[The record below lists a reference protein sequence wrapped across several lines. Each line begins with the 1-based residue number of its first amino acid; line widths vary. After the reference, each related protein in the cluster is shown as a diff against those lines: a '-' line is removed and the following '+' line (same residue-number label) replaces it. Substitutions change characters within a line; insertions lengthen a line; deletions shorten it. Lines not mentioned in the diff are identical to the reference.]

1 MERLE
6 ILAEAPLAH
15 PEAIYQALAK
25 LAPWE
30 RLATREDLEGLKATV
45 ATKVGL
51 EELKATMAAEEDL
64 EKLGQEVDAQLR
76 FLLGWAR
83 LGLSGAS

>member
-1 MERLE
+1 M
-6 ILAEAPLAH
+6 
-15 PEAIYQALAK
+15 
-25 LAPWE
+25 
-30 RLATREDLEGLKATV
+30 
-45 ATKVGL
+45 
-51 EELKATMAAEEDL
+51 KATMAAEEDL